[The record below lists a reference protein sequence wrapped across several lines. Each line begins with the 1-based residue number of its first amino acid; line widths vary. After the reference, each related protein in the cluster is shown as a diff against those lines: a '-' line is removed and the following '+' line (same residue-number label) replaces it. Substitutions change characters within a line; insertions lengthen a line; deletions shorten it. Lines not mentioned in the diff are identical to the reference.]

1 MKWADRPFAVSET
14 CFSKYYMFSNKG
26 SNLQSIKG
34 VKIAV
39 PDKNVNYIHIHRKEE
54 PQ

>member
-14 CFSKYYMFSNKG
+14 CFFKYYMFSNKA
-26 SNLQSIKG
+26 SNLQSIKRE
-34 VKIAV
+34 KIAV
-39 PDKNVNYIHIHRKEE
+39 PEKSVNYILIHKNEE